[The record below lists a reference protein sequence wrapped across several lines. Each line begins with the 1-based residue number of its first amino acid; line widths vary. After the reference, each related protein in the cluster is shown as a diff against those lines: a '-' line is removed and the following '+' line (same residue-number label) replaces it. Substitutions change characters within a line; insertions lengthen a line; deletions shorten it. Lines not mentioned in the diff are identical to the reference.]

1 MSMELKLLTPEEQW
15 ISKGIQ
21 WNNEELKTAIAT
33 KMKDYVGLQYTEETI
48 KEAKKDKAN
57 LNKLRTAIED
67 ERKRIKKQCMAPYQ
81 EFEKQVKE
89 IVVLIDKPIAL
100 IDKQIKEVDEQ
111 KKAEKKEKIIQ
122 IYKENIGNLKDI
134 FPFKRIFKDEYL
146 NASKSMKSITEEITT
161 VISKAKGDIKV
172 IEELDTKY
180 ELQVKDMYI
189 KTLDLSMALHE
200 NARLEEVA
208 RKTAEERAKREAA
221 AREAEKA
228 KEELTKDINIEPV
241 PQVEKP
247 KQEVVKEVIQEAA
260 LEEVTVDFR
269 VRTSVEKLM
278 ALKAF
283 LRTNNIEFGPVNK

>member
-1 MSMELKLLTPEEQW
+1 MELKLLTPEEQW
-15 ISKGIQ
+15 ISQGIN
-21 WNNEELKTAIAT
+21 WNNEELKAAIST

-208 RKTAEERAKREAA
+208 RKNPRKT
-221 AREAEKA
+221 
-228 KEELTKDINIEPV
+228 TK
-241 PQVEKP
+241 
-247 KQEVVKEVIQEAA
+247 
-260 LEEVTVDFR
+260 
-269 VRTSVEKLM
+269 
-278 ALKAF
+278 
-283 LRTNNIEFGPVNK
+283 